1 MTTQK
6 LKKCLVSKEQANLI
20 LDQVRVGVLYPTHII
35 NHALTITGDLN
46 GQQLQKNKLQNNIG
60 GIQNNGI
67 WCLHRET
74 DSKDVYETW
83 ILCLHI
89 GHNCDF
95 IRYVC
100 VEAMKWIDLKTLLKI
115 AMMELQNTK
124 SKTHTRL
131 KVDITNHKCNHF
143 AKKLNI

>member
-46 GQQLQKNKLQNNIG
+46 GQQLQNNKLQNDIRS
-60 GIQNNGI
+60 IQDDGI

-74 DSKDVYETW
+74 DSKDVYET
-83 ILCLHI
+83 
-89 GHNCDF
+89 
-95 IRYVC
+95 
-100 VEAMKWIDLKTLLKI
+100 
-115 AMMELQNTK
+115 
-124 SKTHTRL
+124 
-131 KVDITNHKCNHF
+131 
-143 AKKLNI
+143 

>member
-1 MTTQK
+1 MVY
-6 LKKCLVSKEQANLI
+6 LKMIKQQANLI

-60 GIQNNGI
+60 GIQNNGV

-89 GHNCDF
+89 GHHCDF

-100 VEAMKWIDLKTLLKI
+100 LETMKWIDLKTLLKI
-115 AMMELQNTK
+115 AMMQLQNTN
-124 SKTHTRL
+124 SKAHTRL
-131 KVDITNHKCNHF
+131 KVDITNYKCNHF

>member
-60 GIQNNGI
+60 GIQNYGV

-74 DSKDVYETW
+74 DSKDVYET
-83 ILCLHI
+83 
-89 GHNCDF
+89 
-95 IRYVC
+95 
-100 VEAMKWIDLKTLLKI
+100 
-115 AMMELQNTK
+115 
-124 SKTHTRL
+124 
-131 KVDITNHKCNHF
+131 
-143 AKKLNI
+143 